1 MVQTRQITVTGFTAS
16 SLSLVAPADMEVG
29 SDHHPL
35 FLDGPFGWSSH
46 LYSANYRTIISTTRR
61 SHYLGELLCL
71 AWLAMLTVM
80 SSKELKNTRPS
91 APFIVQ
97 SPRVM

>member
-1 MVQTRQITVTGFTAS
+1 MQITVTGFTAS

-46 LYSANYRTIISTTRR
+46 LYSAKQRTIYNI
-61 SHYLGELLCL
+61 YNKKVPLLGRATLLSMARYAYSYELLSL
-71 AWLAMLTVM
+71 STQQDKSEKMPESVSYL
-80 SSKELKNTRPS
+80 
-91 APFIVQ
+91 
-97 SPRVM
+97 